1 MKLTFI
7 TNETSITFVTIFIF
21 HVWYFFILANKV
33 RMQFL
38 TLWFS
43 SVYFVSFT
51 NEWNALWLTEMSEFQ
66 RFYIFLQQTS

>member
-21 HVWYFFILANKV
+21 DVWYFFILANKV